1 MRRICNVVTLLS
13 ALLLGAVPAAAQDK
27 VPVVASFSILADL
40 VRQVGGDRIV
50 VTTLV
55 GPDADAH
62 VYQPT
67 PADSRRIAE
76 ARLVVMNGLGFEG
89 WMTRL
94 VRSSGTKARI
104 VEAAKGVR
112 AIEAKGHG
120 HGHGNHAHGPVDP
133 HAWHDVAN
141 ARIYVGNIR
150 DALAAVDPAG
160 AAAYAANAEAY
171 RARLDALDG
180 EIRAAVEKIPASRR
194 RVITSHDSFAYFTR
208 AYGLRFV
215 APRGVSTDSEASA
228 QDVARIIRQ
237 IRQDK
242 IEAVFLEN
250 VADPRLMERIA
261 KESGA
266 RIGGRLHSDALSG
279 PEGAAPTYIDLMRHN
294 IRAFGEA
301 LSS

>member
-1 MRRICNVVTLLS
+1 MRSICNVIALLGTLL
-13 ALLLGAVPAAAQDK
+13 AGAVPAAAQDK

-40 VRQVGGDRIV
+40 VRQVGGERV
-50 VTTLV
+50 TVTTLV

-67 PADSRRIAE
+67 PGDSRRIAE
-76 ARLVVMNGLGFEG
+76 ARLVVMNGLAFEG

-94 VRSSGTKARI
+94 VRSSGTKAPV

-120 HGHGNHAHGPVDP
+120 HGHGHSHDVDP

-141 ARIYVGNIR
+141 VKIYVRNIR
-150 DALAAVDPAG
+150 DALASADPAG
-160 AAAYAANAEAY
+160 KEEYAQNAQTY
-171 RARLDALDG
+171 LARLDALDG
-180 EIRAAVEKIPASRR
+180 EIRATVERIPASRR
-194 RVITSHDSFAYFTR
+194 RVITSHDSFAYFAR

-215 APRGVSTDSEASA
+215 APRGVSTDAEASA

-237 IRQDK
+237 IRQEK

-266 RIGGRLHSDALSG
+266 RIGGRLYSDALSG
-279 PEGAAPTYIDLMRHN
+279 PDGPAPTYIDLMRHN